1 MKSCEVVGGPMYVW
15 IGVPPP
21 LRRRPPPSRH
31 VPLAH
36 PTAGR
41 DARRVPRS
49 RPVPTPKILRR
60 GLDHGAGAASIT
72 ADSPTRKGRPA
83 RRPAEGRRAGLIKGG
98 WVGLESDTRSKRE
111 AGANA
116 VFLLEISVASSGLK
130 GRGPGVGQYSLF

>member
-98 WVGLESDTRSKRE
+98 WVGLEKWRAKR
-111 AGANA
+111 GASEKLEQMQFSSQK
-116 VFLLEISVASSGLK
+116 FLLPLRAFMKV
-130 GRGPGVGQYSLF
+130 RGPGVG